1 MKENTGRLA
10 GKVAIVTGGN
20 SGMGA
25 STVELFVKEGSRVM
39 IAARGEEAGQT
50 LADRLGQNAHF
61 IRTDVSVEADVKALV
76 EATVE
81 KWGGV
86 DVLFNNAGIGQA
98 SVSPEEFTVEDF
110 NQVLMTNL
118 GSCFLCLKYVTPIM
132 KKQGGGSIINNG
144 STAGVT
150 TDGSG
155 PIYSA
160 SKAGVI
166 HLTKVLAVQ
175 LGEHRIRVNCI
186 SPGSIVTPIF
196 WGGHQTQSDEENDIR
211 AQRLS
216 EFFDETTGL
225 KRAGTPA
232 DIAYAALYLASDESL
247 HTTGLNMLLDAGL
260 TCQSRPWHDIL
271 SRAENRA
278 KLIEGR

>member
-86 DVLFNNAGIGQA
+86 DVLFNNAGIGQP

-110 NQVLMTNL
+110 NQVLMINL
-118 GSCFLCLKYVTPIM
+118 GSCFLGLKYLTTINRFWNTSNLSS
-132 KKQGGGSIINNG
+132 KKKLNQWKKN
-144 STAGVT
+144 T
-150 TDGSG
+150 TSQF
-155 PIYSA
+155 
-160 SKAGVI
+160 
-166 HLTKVLAVQ
+166 L
-175 LGEHRIRVNCI
+175 
-186 SPGSIVTPIF
+186 F
-196 WGGHQTQSDEENDIR
+196 
-211 AQRLS
+211 
-216 EFFDETTGL
+216 L
-225 KRAGTPA
+225 K
-232 DIAYAALYLASDESL
+232 SL
-247 HTTGLNMLLDAGL
+247 LLF
-260 TCQSRPWHDIL
+260 H
-271 SRAENRA
+271 
-278 KLIEGR
+278 